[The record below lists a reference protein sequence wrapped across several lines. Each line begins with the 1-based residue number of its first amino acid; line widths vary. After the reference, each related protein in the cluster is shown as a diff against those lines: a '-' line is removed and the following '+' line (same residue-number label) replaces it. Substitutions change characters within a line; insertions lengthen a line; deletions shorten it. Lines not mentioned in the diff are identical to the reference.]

1 MKKINIDGTEYVIES
16 DAQEVDYSG
25 NVHGATNVK
34 DALDALQHAV
44 EIGGGAGDM
53 SQYGYYGINF
63 PKQMSLIKTVLDVD
77 KNKPRLR
84 FVHISD
90 THGSITGSAESLLEN
105 TAADFAVHTG
115 DAVADK
121 FSDDFD
127 ALKAK
132 MLACTKPFYLTL
144 GNHDCHLSPSLEARF
159 TKYIQ
164 PLNEHNGLTGNT
176 KTYYSVNYTKGS
188 GSAVSKFK
196 CIFLDQQDG
205 GYDTTYGD
213 TPTGWSTGKMTDE
226 QIVWLIGELQEAA
239 TNDRHVLIFAHVQV
253 GTTTRSTRTET
264 EGWFDF
270 NETGCT
276 KLQDTLMS
284 IVDAFINKT
293 TYTYN
298 NEEYTFSKNG
308 VFVGWFFGHTHH
320 DCYGRIS
327 GHESQFKCVTCR
339 PYPNSDVYD
348 GNFRSAY
355 PHINYFTVDYH
366 DRKLSLY
373 RVGEQRTWQGTE
385 RVSFYI
391 KY

>member
-1 MKKINIDGTEYVIES
+1 MKKIDIDGTVYVIES
-16 DAQEVDYSG
+16 NAQEVDYSG
-25 NVHGATNVK
+25 SVVGATNVK

-77 KNKPRLR
+77 KVKSRLR

-90 THGSITGSAESLLEN
+90 THGSLTGSAESLLEN

-115 DAVADK
+115 DAVVDK
-121 FSDDFD
+121 YTDDFD

-144 GNHDCHLSPSLEARF
+144 GNHDCYKSPSLEARF
-159 TKYIQ
+159 TKFIQ

-176 KTYYSVNYTKGS
+176 KTYYSVNYTKGN
-188 GSAVSKFK
+188 GNAISKFK
-196 CIFLDQQDG
+196 CIFLDEADA
-205 GYDTTYGD
+205 GYSGSD
-213 TPTGWSTGKMTDE
+213 TPTNWSVMKMTEE
-226 QIVWLIGELQEAA
+226 QLLWLHDELQEAI
-239 TNDRHVLIFAHVQV
+239 TNGRHVLIFLHIAPARTTNRKDGWYDADWPVSDGTNV
-253 GTTTRSTRTET
+253 LEMVKAFKTGGSYTRGGTTYS
-264 EGWFDF
+264 
-270 NETGCT
+270 
-276 KLQDTLMS
+276 
-284 IVDAFINKT
+284 
-293 TYTYN
+293 
-298 NEEYTFSKNG
+298 FSGTG
-308 VFVGWFFGHTHH
+308 VFVAYFCGHNHC
-320 DCYGRIS
+320 DSYGYLQ
-327 GHESQFKCVTCR
+327 GYENQFCCTTCR
-339 PYPNSDVYD
+339 PYPNWDADDAMFKSSYNRV
-348 GNFRSAY
+348 
-355 PHINYFTVDYH
+355 NYFTVDYA

>member
-1 MKKINIDGTEYVIES
+1 MKKINIDGTEFVIES
-16 DAQEVDYSG
+16 DAQDVDYSG
-25 NVHGATNVK
+25 NVLGVNNVK
-34 DALDALQHAV
+34 DAIDALQHAV
-44 EIGGGAGDM
+44 ETGGGGAGDM

-63 PKQMSLIKTVLDVD
+63 PKQMSLIKSVLDVD

-90 THGSITGSAESLLEN
+90 THSSNIGEADSLLEN

-115 DAVADK
+115 DAVNDN
-121 FSDDFD
+121 FSHDFD
-127 ALKAK
+127 TLKEK

-144 GNHDCHLSPSLEARF
+144 GNHDCYLSPSLEARF
-159 TKYIQ
+159 TKFIQ

-176 KTYYSVNYTKGS
+176 KTYYSVDYTKGS
-188 GSAVSKFK
+188 DNAIAKFK
-196 CIFLDQQDG
+196 CIFLDQQDN
-205 GYDTTYGD
+205 GYAGNNE
-213 TPTGWSTGKMTDE
+213 TPTTWAVGNMTDE
-226 QIVWLIGELQEAA
+226 QIVWLIGQLQEAA
-239 TNDRHVLIFAHVQV
+239 ADDRHVLIFAHVQV
-253 GTTTRSTRTET
+253 GTTTLASRVET

-270 NETGCT
+270 NEGGCT
-276 KLQDTLMS
+276 AIQDMLMG

-298 NEEYTFSKNG
+298 GVDYSFSKSG
-308 VFVGWFFGHTHH
+308 VFVGWFFGHAHH

-327 GHESQFKCVTCR
+327 GHENQFKCVTCR
-339 PYPNSDVYD
+339 PYPNYD
-348 GNFRSAY
+348 AFDGTFRSIY
-355 PHINYFTVDYH
+355 PRINYFTVDYA